1 MDNKDLMI
9 EPEPCETARLH
20 ILVAGRVQGVGFR
33 SFAQQSGV
41 LLGLTGWVRNVG
53 YDSVEM
59 VAEGSREA
67 LVEFAEVVKKG
78 PPAGRVAETRVD
90 WETAGR
96 EFTNFNVKPSV

>member
-1 MDNKDLMI
+1 ML
-9 EPEPCETARLH
+9 EPEPGETARLH
-20 ILVAGRVQGVGFR
+20 IFVTGRVQGVGFR

-53 YDSVEM
+53 YDGVEM
-59 VAEGSREA
+59 LAEGPREA
-67 LVEFAEVVKKG
+67 LAKLAEAVKKG